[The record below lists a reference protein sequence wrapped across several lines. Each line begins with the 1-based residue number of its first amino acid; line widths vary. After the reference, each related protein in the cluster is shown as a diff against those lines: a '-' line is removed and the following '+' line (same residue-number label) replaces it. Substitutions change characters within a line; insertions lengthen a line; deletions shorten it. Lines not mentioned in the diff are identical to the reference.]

1 MQVMG
6 RGDLETARAEAK
18 EITGEAATILAPWL
32 AEMEAKFQT
41 EEVLRR
47 LLLHHLSENPM

>member
-1 MQVMG
+1 MG